1 MATVGFDIYQF
12 KFAVR
17 IPRIK
22 LRKPKILTKRKSAN
36 KSRNSSK
43 SDNVAP
49 CSSKLLRKFDT
60 YNRSESVS
68 SDPSFNSDEWI
79 REFNAR
85 CKTLPTPKILKHTE
99 AAVVTE
105 DQEQRNFYANIP
117 SSTSTPVSC
126 KIVPLNR
133 NEVEEGRKTLFLPD
147 LTGVKIY
154 ETLELGSDGNEEG
167 DTTTE
172 ESDDYEVVTF
182 KNNKVVPST
191 LQRPPRS
198 LKSSCK

>member
-43 SDNVAP
+43 SDTVAP
-49 CSSKLLRKFDT
+49 CSSKLPRKFDT

-85 CKTLPTPKILKHTE
+85 CKTLPTPKILRHTE

-105 DQEQRNFYANIP
+105 DQEGWIILDV
-117 SSTSTPVSC
+117 SSAMAFWQAFPKHNLGLLLKVTSTD
-126 KIVPLNR
+126 
-133 NEVEEGRKTLFLPD
+133 KT
-147 LTGVKIY
+147 TG
-154 ETLELGSDGNEEG
+154 EPE
-167 DTTTE
+167 
-172 ESDDYEVVTF
+172 F
-182 KNNKVVPST
+182 KHMD
-191 LQRPPRS
+191 
-198 LKSSCK
+198 

>member
-17 IPRIK
+17 IPKIK
-22 LRKPKILTKRKSAN
+22 LRRPKLLTKRKSPN
-36 KSRNSSK
+36 KSGS
-43 SDNVAP
+43 
-49 CSSKLLRKFDT
+49 SSKLTRKFDT

-68 SDPSFNSDEWI
+68 SDPSFNSEMWI

-85 CKTLPTPKILKHTE
+85 CKTLPTPKILKPTE
-99 AAVVTE
+99 AVMVTE
-105 DQEQRNFYANIP
+105 DQEQTNFYANIP
-117 SSTSTPVSC
+117 SSHSTPVSC

-133 NEVEEGRKTLFLPD
+133 NEMEERKTLFLPD

-154 ETLELGSDGNEEG
+154 ESVELDSEGNEEV
-167 DTTTE
+167 DTTNSE

-191 LQRPPRS
+191 LLRPPRS

>member
-1 MATVGFDIYQF
+1 MMSSL
-12 KFAVR
+12 FA
-17 IPRIK
+17 
-22 LRKPKILTKRKSAN
+22 
-36 KSRNSSK
+36 
-43 SDNVAP
+43 
-49 CSSKLLRKFDT
+49 
-60 YNRSESVS
+60 
-68 SDPSFNSDEWI
+68 
-79 REFNAR
+79 
-85 CKTLPTPKILKHTE
+85 TLPS
-99 AAVVTE
+99 
-105 DQEQRNFYANIP
+105 QNIEWR
-117 SSTSTPVSC
+117 TIHIRFTPVSC